1 MKKERLF
8 FLTQCRPV
16 SKQLVKPSWQ
26 ELRQKQI
33 TNDGKCRKFDEMGYI
48 YGHKKI
54 SPHKLFTNYKGENSI
69 YTVKVEQ
76 NKDYFLDMPQNFHL
90 LFS

>member
-8 FLTQCRPV
+8 FLTQCQLV

-33 TNDGKCRKFDEMGYI
+33 TNDGKSRKFDEKWDTYMGTKYL
-48 YGHKKI
+48 
-54 SPHKLFTNYKGENSI
+54 PTNYLLITKGKIVSI
-69 YTVKVEQ
+69 Q
-76 NKDYFLDMPQNFHL
+76 
-90 LFS
+90 